1 MLVSFRCVCQD
12 ISVYMMLMNESVC
25 VCVLV
30 ILTCGVF
37 ASVNGCVQVV
47 RVFICVVLLVD
58 LCQR

>member
-1 MLVSFRCVCQD
+1 M
-12 ISVYMMLMNESVC
+12 YMMLMNESVCVC

-58 LCQR
+58 LC